1 MRWID
6 TYFIE
11 LQPVAVDEALEG
23 ESEFVRRFETVERG
37 QGWWVS
43 LTHIGKNNSVTLD
56 ARISRMFDL
65 IVKIATRRFGRLF
78 ETFARVVEQP
88 AVKRAAQAT
97 VFPSAET

>member
-1 MRWID
+1 
-6 TYFIE
+6 
-11 LQPVAVDEALEG
+11 
-23 ESEFVRRFETVERG
+23 
-37 QGWWVS
+37 
-43 LTHIGKNNSVTLD
+43 
-56 ARISRMFDL
+56 MFDL